1 MIKKLIEYA
10 FIEEKERRKRK
21 SCIILVVLSFSI
33 LDNDLYL
40 STIVLIPLIDLS
52 RHKHTRTQKNY
63 YFQLFNFWDQ
73 PAPLF
78 VSWFF
83 LFLLLL
89 LLFYIIW

>member
-52 RHKHTRTQKNY
+52 
-63 YFQLFNFWDQ
+63 
-73 PAPLF
+73 
-78 VSWFF
+78 
-83 LFLLLL
+83 
-89 LLFYIIW
+89 